1 MKHNKL
7 FAMLA
12 VAAALAVSA
21 CSGNGSSASSSAH
34 KHSAAPDAPWQHD
47 NNNHWKDC
55 AANDGGKAENA
66 RHTFGD
72 PTDVVPATCT
82 AEGSQKVKCTVCGA
96 EVTQTLQKVDH
107 TWGEWETTQAATCT
121 EDGSR
126 KHVCSVCQTEES
138 ETVPATGHD
147 WDEWES
153 IKDPTCTEGGSRKHK
168 CKVCQ
173 VEETEQ
179 LEALGHDIQLVDDQ
193 GEPEAGK
200 AKVRLYD
207 CSRCDVTYL
216 GFKATEVTP
225 ASKERLVF
233 ETVTTGEKEEQGARF
248 FGHPIGN
255 DCELDPTTGDPSE
268 GVDAVYSKDQTG
280 DYFEYK
286 FDLTDEQVNVLSGD
300 EGACLLYCDAQ
311 PANWMRENNMDFFAK
326 GSETDWTKA
335 YYIDEDPAHY
345 NEDGSAKEIAGW
357 RYVLYV
363 DGHYQDFDADV
374 ASNPMKNNNR
384 GEFVMPYLFKLHK
397 GENTISLRMAAGY
410 RCTFFNFTFRPYE
423 KPTQITINQDKIEME
438 VGQTAQITS
447 TFTELKYASAN
458 AQVAS
463 VDANGVVTGVKAGE
477 TTITVSKDGNFKPV
491 TLPVKINEKAGV
503 YQVEVENGT
512 SSKGEGDVDQITFRN
527 ASGGHNSTDAFPKDA
542 VLTLSFDVAEA
553 GTYSMK
559 IDARKNRN
567 LASDSDFDGKY
578 TSAFEMKLN
587 DNAIASD
594 ATVGSSWADALIG
607 NVELKAGANTLTFKA
622 LREDNPINLDYVRF
636 EKGEVVP
643 AHVHDFSTETPVA
656 AKGEG
661 YVGYT
666 TAVCAEDNAK
676 QIKIK
681 AMDGTFASGS
691 SNKTG
696 NGAPLEG
703 YLKIAGNNQ
712 SISYKFDYQGEAATA
727 KIYQYGYM
735 DSFSNNGDRTYTSKQ
750 NNQTLGENGCNFGVN
765 FNNHEVEITDE
776 VKAIT
781 YAQFFEGATV
791 SPGGSG
797 NSNLAA
803 CIIGEV
809 ALANGDNTFT
819 FTRYAS
825 YNLSIS
831 YFLIVIE

>member
-7 FAMLA
+7 FGM
-12 VAAALAVSA
+12 LAVSA
-21 CSGNGSSASSSAH
+21 VLAISACSGGGSSS
-34 KHSAAPDAPWQHD
+34 KHTHYAAPDAPWQHD

-55 AANDGGKAENA
+55 AENDKGKVDNA
-66 RHTFGD
+66 KHTFGE
-72 PTDVVPATCT
+72 PFDVVPATCT
-82 AEGSQKVKCTVCGA
+82 AAGSQKVKCTVCDA
-96 EVTQTLQKVDH
+96 VVEQTIPMKDH
-107 TWGEWETTQAATCT
+107 NYGEWEVTAEPDCT
-121 EDGSR
+121 NAGSR
-126 KHVCSVCQTEES
+126 KRVCQDCQHEDVEEI
-138 ETVPATGHD
+138 PANGHSFG
-147 WDEWES
+147 EWEF
-153 IKDPTCTEGGSRKHK
+153 IKEPNCTEGGSRKRT
-168 CKVCQ
+168 CSVCNY
-173 VEETEQ
+173 VETEE
-179 LEALGHDIQLVDDQ
+179 LKALGHDIHLVDDQ

-268 GVDAVYSKDQTG
+268 GVDAVYSKEQTG

-286 FDLTDEQVNVLSGD
+286 FDLTDEQVSVLSGD

-311 PANWMRENNMDFFAK
+311 PAQWMSNNNMDFFAK
-326 GSETDWTKA
+326 GTETDWTKA
-335 YYIDEDPAHY
+335 YYIDDDPSHY

-363 DGHYQDFDADV
+363 DGQYQDFDADV
-374 ASNPMKNNNR
+374 ATNPMKNNDR

-397 GENTISLRMAAGY
+397 GENSISLRMAAGY

-423 KPTQITINQDKIEME
+423 KPTQITVNQENIELT
-438 VGQTAQITS
+438 VGEEAQITS
-447 TFTELKYASAN
+447 TFTELKYQSAN

-463 VDANGVVTGVKAGE
+463 VDATGKVTALKAGE
-477 TTITVSKDGNFKPV
+477 TTITVSKEGNFKPAKV
-491 TLPVKINEKAGV
+491 PVKVNEKAGV
-503 YQVEVENGT
+503 YQVEVEKGT
-512 SSKGEGDVDQITFRN
+512 SSKGEDGADQITFRE
-527 ASGGHNSTDAFPKDA
+527 ASGGHNSTNAFPKDA

-559 IDARKNRN
+559 INARKDRN
-567 LASDSDFDGKY
+567 APSEFDGKF

-587 DNAIASD
+587 DNAIAAD
-594 ATVGSSWADALIG
+594 ATAGSSWADVLIG
-607 NVELKAGANTLTFKA
+607 NVELKAGNNTMTFKA
-622 LREDNPINLDYVRF
+622 LTESNPINLDYVRF
-636 EKGEVVP
+636 EKGEPVP
-643 AHVHDFSTETPVA
+643 VHVHDFSTETPVA

-676 QIKIK
+676 QIKI
-681 AMDGTFASGS
+681 AALDGTFATGS
-691 SNKTG
+691 SNKSGTR
-696 NGAPLEG
+696 EG
-703 YLKIAGNNQ
+703 YLKLNDNNQ

-727 KIYQYGYM
+727 KIYQFGFM
-735 DSFSNNGDRTYTSKQ
+735 DNWSSNTGCTYTTKKSS
-750 NNQTLGENGCNFGVN
+750 QTLGPSGCNFGIN
-765 FNNHEVEITDE
+765 FNNSEVEITDAT
-776 VKAIT
+776 KALT
-781 YAQFFEGATV
+781 YGEMLENATV
-791 SPGGSG
+791 DAGSG
-797 NSNLAA
+797 NSKAGA
-803 CIIGEV
+803 CYVGEV
-809 ALANGDNTFT
+809 SLVNGDNTFS

-825 YNLSIS
+825 YNLAVS

>member
-7 FAMLA
+7 FGMLA
-12 VAAALAVSA
+12 VAAVLAISA
-21 CSGNGSSASSSAH
+21 CSGGGSSS
-34 KHSAAPDAPWQHD
+34 KHTHYAAPDAPWQHD

-55 AANDGGKAENA
+55 AENDKGKVDNA
-66 RHTFGD
+66 KHTFGD
-72 PTDVVPATCT
+72 PFDVVPATCT
-82 AEGSQKVKCTVCGA
+82 AAGSQKVKCSVCDA
-96 EVTQTLQKVDH
+96 VVEQTIPMKEH
-107 TWGEWETTQAATCT
+107 NYGEWETTAEPDCT
-121 EDGSR
+121 NAGSR
-126 KHVCSVCQTEES
+126 KRVCQDCQHEDVEEI
-138 ETVPATGHD
+138 PANGHSFG
-147 WDEWES
+147 EWEF
-153 IKDPTCTEGGSRKHK
+153 IKEPNCTEGGSRNRT
-168 CKVCQ
+168 CSVCNY
-173 VEETEQ
+173 VETEE
-179 LEALGHDIQLVDDQ
+179 LKALGHDIHLVDDQ

-255 DCELDPTTGDPSE
+255 DCELDPTTGDPAE
-268 GVDAVYSKDQTG
+268 GVAEVYSKDQTG

-286 FDLTDEQVNVLSGD
+286 FDLTDEQVSVLSGD

-311 PANWMRENNMDFFAK
+311 PAQWMSNNNMDFFAK
-326 GSETDWTKA
+326 GTETDWTKA
-335 YYIDEDPAHY
+335 YYIDDDPAHY

-374 ASNPMKNNNR
+374 ATNPMKNNDR

-397 GENTISLRMAAGY
+397 GENSISLRMAAGY

-423 KPTQITINQDKIEME
+423 KPTQITVNQENIELT
-438 VGQTAQITS
+438 VGEEAQITS
-447 TFTELKYASAN
+447 TFTELKYQSAN

-463 VDANGVVTGVKAGE
+463 VDATGKVTALKAGE
-477 TTITVSKDGNFKPV
+477 TTITVSKEGNYKPAIV
-491 TLPVKINEKAGV
+491 PVKVNEKAGI
-503 YQVEVENGT
+503 YQVEVENGA
-512 SSKGEGDVDQITFRN
+512 SSKGEDGADLITFRT

-559 IDARKNRN
+559 IDARKNR
-567 LASDSDFDGKY
+567 SGVGSDFDNKF

-587 DNAIASD
+587 DNAIATE
-594 ATVGSSWADALIG
+594 AAVAGTSWADALIG

-636 EKGEVVP
+636 EPGEVVP
-643 AHVHDFSTETPVA
+643 VHVHDFATETPVA
-656 AKGEG
+656 AKGDG

-681 AMDGTFASGS
+681 AMDGTFAENSA
-691 SNKTG
+691 NKTG

-703 YLKIAGNNQ
+703 YLKIAGNGQ

-735 DSFSNNGDRTYTSKQ
+735 DSFSSNGDRTYTSKQ
-750 NNQTLGENGCNFGVN
+750 NNQTLGANGCNFGVN